1 MTEDQIF
8 EQFTQAVNAIS
19 ITENFATQIKE
30 ALNETHRMAVIA
42 VKREIEDYNEALKAL
57 EEKEDRTYDRRDAGE
72 ISNEDYQRQITRI
85 RKERHQ
91 YTKLLEQANL
101 MITDASME
109 TAKSILELAT
119 NAESLWKTATPQ
131 ERKEFLEQLLS
142 NPVLN
147 GTTVE
152 YQIRKPFVTLSE
164 MKLDQKWRRE

>member
-1 MTEDQIF
+1 DYRRGVLDE
-8 EQFTQAVNAIS
+8 EGHNR
-19 ITENFATQIKE
+19 QIKQVR
-30 ALNETHRMAVIA
+30 A
-42 VKREIEDYNEALKAL
+42 KR
-57 EEKEDRTYDRRDAGE
+57 R
-72 ISNEDYQRQITRI
+72 
-85 RKERHQ
+85 Q
-91 YTKLLEQANL
+91 YTKLLEQANV

-109 TAKSILELAT
+109 TAKTILELAT

-164 MKLDQKWRRE
+164 MKQDKEWRRGRDSNSRYSLK